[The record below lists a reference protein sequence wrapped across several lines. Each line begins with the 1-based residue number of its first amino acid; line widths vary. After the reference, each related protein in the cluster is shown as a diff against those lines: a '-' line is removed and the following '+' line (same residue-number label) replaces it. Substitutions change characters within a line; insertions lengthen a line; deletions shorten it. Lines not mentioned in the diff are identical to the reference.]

1 MNRKQLTKGLIL
13 GLAVAIL
20 AIGGGYAGAYI
31 HEGNEEGTATAADQA
46 TIPAGPPADDPVSE
60 NPAYQ
65 ARQVA
70 QTDFAVEDADAVQV
84 ARAFQQRT
92 RTLAQE
98 ILPIVVEVNVVNV
111 VTQRLPGG
119 SPFDFFFGNPN
130 QNNEPREREQRQQGL
145 GSGVIV
151 AQADGKA
158 YVLTNNHVAGNA
170 DEIEIV
176 LHDKRSYEAEL
187 VGSDELMD
195 LALLS
200 FETDEEVPVARLGDS
215 SGLEV
220 GDWVFAV
227 GNPFG
232 FESTLTAGIVSAKG
246 RNPGARSGMTGV
258 TDYIQTD
265 AAINRGNSGGALVN
279 LDGEVVGINT
289 WIASQSGGSIGLGF
303 AIPVNNAKRAIGD
316 FMTQGK
322 VEYAWLGVQTGGV
335 TQELREA
342 MRLGNREGAFVSSI
356 FTESPA
362 AQSGIR
368 PGDLITAVNNRP
380 ITNPTELVQ
389 AVANLQPGNRVPFEI
404 VRDGREMTL
413 RVRTASRANEEE
425 IDSAAAK
432 VWPGLSAQPLNDQV
446 RERLTLEASAEGV
459 VVAGVYPGSPA
470 ASAGLRV
477 GDVVVGINGRDVEG
491 LSDFYRELN
500 HGDGDEEVRFR
511 IRRDGRVLVLGF
523 LRPEA

>member
-1 MNRKQLTKGLIL
+1 MKKTQLIRSVAL
-13 GLAVAIL
+13 GLAVTVL
-20 AIGGGYAGAYI
+20 AIGGGIAGAHVYS
-31 HEGNEEGTATAADQA
+31 GADAGAAGLADLGAPATN
-46 TIPAGPPADDPVSE
+46 GSE
-60 NPAYQ
+60 YQ
-65 ARQVA
+65 ARPVNQA
-70 QTDFAVEDADAVQV
+70 DFAVPEGDSVLV
-84 ARAFQQRT
+84 ARAFQERT
-92 RTLAQE
+92 RTLARE
-98 ILPIVVEVNVVNV
+98 ILPVVVEVNVVNV

-151 AQADGKA
+151 AQTDGKA
-158 YVLTNNHVAGNA
+158 YVLTNNHVAGDA

-176 LHDKRSYEAEL
+176 LHDGRSYQAEL

-195 LALLS
+195 LALIS

-215 SGLEV
+215 SSLEV

-227 GNPFG
+227 GNPLG

-246 RNPGARSGMTGV
+246 RNPGPRSGMTGV

-316 FMTQGK
+316 FMTEGK

-335 TQELREA
+335 TEEMRQA
-342 MRLGNREGAFVSSI
+342 MGLEDREGAFVSSI
-356 FTESPA
+356 FADSPA
-362 AQSGIR
+362 AESGIR
-368 PGDLITAVNNRP
+368 PGDLITAVGDRR
-380 ITNPTELVQ
+380 IANPTELIQ
-389 AVANLQPGNRVPFEI
+389 AVAGLEPGNRVPFEI
-404 VRDGREMTL
+404 VRDGRDMTI

-425 IDSAAAK
+425 IDSAATK
-432 VWPGLSAQPLNDQV
+432 VWPGLSALPLTDEV
-446 RERLTLEASAEGV
+446 RERLTLEASAKGV
-459 VVAGVYPGSPA
+459 VVSGVYPGSPA
-470 ASAGLRV
+470 GSAGLQV
-477 GDVVVGINGRDVEG
+477 GDVVVAINGRDVEN

-500 HGDGDEEVRFR
+500 RGAEEEVRFR
-511 IRRDGRVLVLGF
+511 IRRDGRVVLLGF